1 MDEFDAMNQSRSLG
15 NIIAEIRDQI
25 RQLLQTRLELVKA
38 ELRETLAGVR
48 VAVPLVLA
56 GLAFF
61 VTAFLLFSLAVV
73 ALIVA
78 AFSGNPYAW
87 FFGFA
92 IVGILWVI
100 CGGLLAFFAY
110 NEFRSKAKF
119 PKRTVE
125 VLKADK
131 DWLGSEAR
139 ARTNYGRV
147 A

>member
-1 MDEFDAMNQSRSLG
+1 MDEVYAMNHRSLG
-15 NIIAEIRDQI
+15 DIIAEIRDQLK
-25 RQLLQTRLELVKA
+25 QLLQTRLEMFKA
-38 ELRETLAGVR
+38 ELRETLAGIR
-48 VAVPLVLA
+48 VAVPLILL

-61 VTAFLLFSLAVV
+61 VTAFLLFSAAAV
-73 ALIVA
+73 ALVVS

-87 FFGFA
+87 FFGFI
-92 IVGILWVI
+92 IVGFLWVI
-100 CGGLLAFFAY
+100 GGGIAAFFAY
-110 NEFRSKAKF
+110 NEFRSTARF

-139 ARTNYGRV
+139 TTHDRA